1 MEAMKSRPPFV
12 MFETRALPDRAA
24 TEKAG
29 IMQYKNVNF
38 ALITPAGS
46 RDVVEKIADEW
57 FVQIRK
63 QAMNDQY
70 PAEWIPYFELRY
82 TEWKK
87 GNEMPENG
95 TPLKMWPAI
104 TPADIAVLH
113 AAKIYTVEDLAVLP
127 ESGFQSIG
135 MGARVLREKAQA
147 WLGSGERG
155 KMAEKVSTLEIAV
168 RELTEALE
176 RERQKRV
183 ELEQALK
190 EPKKK
195 AA

>member
-1 MEAMKSRPPFV
+1 MEIMKSRPPFV

-29 IMQYKNVNF
+29 IAQYKNVNF

-46 RDVVEKIADEW
+46 KDVVEKIADEW
-57 FVQIRK
+57 FVQIKK
-63 QAMNDQY
+63 QAMDGAY
-70 PAEWIPYFELRY
+70 PADWVPYFELRY
-82 TEWKK
+82 AEWKK
-87 GNEMPENG
+87 GNEMPDNG

-113 AAKIYTVEDLAVLP
+113 AAKIYTVEDLAALP

-147 WLGSGERG
+147 WLGSGDRG
-155 KMAEKVSTLEIAV
+155 KMAEKVSALEIAV

-176 RERQKRV
+176 RERSKRT
-183 ELEQALK
+183 ELEQALI
-190 EPKKK
+190 KKK